1 MVIAINITSY
11 FLYMVSLLPT
21 KVHEILFSS
30 FRGVALTN
38 CVADRRTDRQ
48 DKNNMSP
55 HQSGGRHN
63 NCNWVISATF
73 TTLLTDGYSYKHNIL
88 FLITY
93 LIEHIHLYNTQSVH
107 MLSWLGQL
115 FHVQNRIMKSLFN
128 KGIIIQ
134 KDIEEVLYMYRINL

>member
-1 MVIAINITSY
+1 MFYVPCCFTCNRVIS
-11 FLYMVSLLPT
+11 PT
-21 KVHEILFSS
+21 MFYVLCCF
-30 FRGVALTN
+30 T
-38 CVADRRTDRQ
+38 
-48 DKNNMSP
+48 
-55 HQSGGRHN
+55 
-63 NCNWVISATF
+63 CNWVISATF

-107 MLSWLGQL
+107 MLSWSGQL